1 MCVYNERI
9 EAAQDV
15 KNIFF
20 PDSLL
25 KCKHTYIS
33 KLFKCEQTLKLQ
45 WPARSRRI
53 GKRKMEL
60 IAQI

>member
-15 KNIFF
+15 INMFF

-25 KCKHTYIS
+25 KCKRTYIP

-45 WPARSRRI
+45 WPSRSRRT

-60 IAQI
+60 TALI